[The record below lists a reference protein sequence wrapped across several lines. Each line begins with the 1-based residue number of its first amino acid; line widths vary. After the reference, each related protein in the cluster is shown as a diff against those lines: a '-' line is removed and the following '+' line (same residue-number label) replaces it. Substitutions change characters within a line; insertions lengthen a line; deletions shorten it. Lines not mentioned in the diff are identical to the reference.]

1 MIKNPDGSNKKET
14 QMESKA
20 FKSHGSNKKETQMER
35 KSFKSLNEAA
45 YNVIAGI
52 KDDTSW
58 AEEMVLEYLDNAFG
72 DMLSENVND
81 DSIEDALFIA
91 IELAEAIEIVL
102 SERQFGK
109 PARTASDLAKKA
121 SSGDYSYDQGTS
133 RKEVNRGKKVRDAA
147 VKRATTKYGKVVGAA
162 VKARAARSTHDAEYD
177 STGRSR
183 RKMDKLDKFIARRT
197 GGK

>member
-1 MIKNPDGSNKKET
+1 
-14 QMESKA
+14 MESK
-20 FKSHGSNKKETQMER
+20 E
-35 KSFKSLNEAA
+35 FKSLNEAA
-45 YNVIAGI
+45 YNVVAGI

-72 DMLSENVND
+72 DMLSESVDD
-81 DSIEDALFIA
+81 DSIEDALFTA

-102 SERQFGK
+102 SERRMGVCK

-121 SSGDYSYDQGTS
+121 SRGEYAADQGYDGHD
-133 RKEVNRGKKVRDAA
+133 KRGEKVRDASI
-147 VKRATTKYGKVVGAA
+147 KRATTKYGKVVGAA